1 MHIEKKKVFN
11 NIFNT
16 IMDVKGKTKDNI
28 KAKMDISLYCNY
40 ENIELVNDGFCVAK
54 PKATFIPDSQ

>member
-1 MHIEKKKVFN
+1 VFN

-16 IMDVKGKTKDNI
+16 IIDVKGKTKDNI
-28 KAKMDISLYCNY
+28 KAKMDLSLYCNY